1 MVIDE
6 QYSNKEITTESKG
19 SENSAVTESR
29 IVQEDELTSPEIKA
43 LIAQGATVTYLGE
56 EKVYAQW
63 VRIVTTLI
71 GLIIGSVL
79 FPIVGTLIGAG
90 LGYWIANDKRKQY
103 QVLLKK

>member
-6 QYSNKEITTESKG
+6 QYEKKEITAESKC
-19 SENSAVTESR
+19 SESSTNTVSR

-71 GLIIGSVL
+71 GLIIGSVI
-79 FPIVGTLIGAG
+79 FPIIGSLIGAG